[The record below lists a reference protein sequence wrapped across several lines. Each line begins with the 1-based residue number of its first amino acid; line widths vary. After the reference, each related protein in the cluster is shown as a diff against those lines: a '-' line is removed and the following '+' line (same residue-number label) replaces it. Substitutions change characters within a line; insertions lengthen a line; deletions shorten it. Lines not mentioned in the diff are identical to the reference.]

1 MVRRR
6 RFITAGLAATALGV
20 AGCSGGGTG
29 TDDETADDGDTTTA
43 PPTSTGATSTPTP
56 DEFGTA
62 PPVEE
67 TVADDPQVTPEPR
80 TAESDDGGF
89 DSAFDVTAAYG
100 AAIRSR
106 SVGVVRLQLAVA
118 PGVTVDTS
126 TIRTR
131 WVDPSGTYTL
141 ASTID
146 GGNADGYFGIRSLAD
161 GNGSAPVL
169 DDPDDVFELVFD
181 LGDSDTTVDD
191 PTSGAER
198 PGATAFGSRLRGNSV
213 VSVQLAAGSGRSVTR
228 RLEVPAALGGEGR
241 VAFAVTDSR

>member
-6 RFITAGLAATALGV
+6 TLIRSGLAATALGI
-20 AGCSGGGTG
+20 AGCSGGGAG
-29 TDDETADDGDTTTA
+29 EADETDGAADETTA
-43 PPTSTGATSTPTP
+43 AATSTTARTATRTA
-56 DEFGTA
+56 DEFGTP

-80 TAESDDGGF
+80 TAEPDDGGF

-100 AAIRSR
+100 TAITNR

-126 TIRTR
+126 TIRAR
-131 WVDPSGTYTL
+131 WVDPSGTYTI
-141 ASTID
+141 ASTLD
-146 GGNADGYFGIRSLAD
+146 GGEADGYFGIRALAD
-161 GNGSAPVL
+161 DDGSAPVL

-181 LGDSDTTVDD
+181 LGESDTTVDD

-198 PGATAFGSRLRGNSV
+198 SGATAFGSRLRGNSV

-241 VAFAVTDSR
+241 VAFAVTDS